1 MIEMIE
7 PRKDV
12 RSVIPYDTGKVKIG
26 ILYTPPPPQ
35 MDAFDEQIQEVLLGI
50 RPWKYSVIRWTL
62 AYCATVLA
70 ALLFVFFWVWVR
82 GGNGHA

>member
-7 PRKDV
+7 PRRDV

-26 ILYTPPPPQ
+26 ILYVRPSPK
-35 MDAFDEQIQEVLLGI
+35 MDEFDEQIQEALLGI
-50 RPWKYSVIRWTL
+50 RPWKHTVLRNTL
-62 AYCATVLA
+62 AYVASVL
-70 ALLFVFFWVWVR
+70 LMLCFVLFWTWVR